1 MEDLPPR
8 PLDGPRFAFGV
19 LTILPMRQARWDRDV
34 ARVGMCWAP
43 LAGLFVGLLA
53 VTAGGVFLLLG
64 AGALLAA
71 VVTVAVPALLTRGL
85 HLDGLAD
92 VADGLGSGKDPQ
104 GAQLVM
110 KRSDI
115 GPFGVLTLV
124 LVLLGQ
130 TAALTQLL
138 DESWALGAVGY
149 TIAMVAS
156 RAALTAAAR
165 RGVGAA
171 RADGLG
177 AMVASVVPHRYVA
190 AVLTMT
196 VVVCGVATLPLFGG
210 YQALAAVLA
219 VCAGWVAAELLL
231 RRCVGRLGGVS
242 GDVFGA
248 IVELGSTATL
258 LVWALS

>member
-1 MEDLPPR
+1 MNKTPPH
-8 PLDGPRFAFGV
+8 PLDGPRFAFGI
-19 LTILPMRQARWDRDV
+19 LTILPVGRTRWDRDA

-43 LAGLFVGLLA
+43 VAGLVIGLFA
-53 VTAGGVFLLLG
+53 VAVGGVLLLLD
-64 AGALLAA
+64 ASTLLAA
-71 VVTVAVPALLTRGL
+71 IVTVAVPAILTRGL

-92 VADGLGSGKDPQ
+92 VADGLGSGKDPR

-130 TAALTQLL
+130 IAAVAQLY
-138 DESWALGAVGY
+138 DESWAYGALGYAL
-149 TIAMVAS
+149 AMVAA
-156 RAALTAAAR
+156 RTALTSSAR
-165 RGVGAA
+165 HGVAAA

-177 AMVASVVPHRYVA
+177 AMVASVVPRRFAV
-190 AVLTMT
+190 AVLGAT
-196 VVVCGVATLPLFGG
+196 VAVCGLAALPLFGG
-210 YQALAAVLA
+210 YQALAAVVA
-219 VCAGWVAAELLL
+219 VCGGAAAELLL
-231 RRCVGRLGGVS
+231 HRCRRRLGGVS

-248 IVELGSTATL
+248 IVEVGGTATL